1 MAYNTNL
8 YSLSKIFHYEDK
20 TRQNCLSEGGVEL
33 TTEELIELAAKDDK
47 FDNDYANYLIFKR
60 LHLIAD
66 YITQKAK
73 NKGYQINVKDNGKL
87 KEDLENNNSNES
99 NYENWIEFYERE
111 AFNDYP
117 DIYDII
123 KQAIRNNN
131 WNFLYYLYYKEE
143 NELYDLVSKE
153 KNKLN
158 ERKFFII
165 Q

>member
-1 MAYNTNL
+1 M
-8 YSLSKIFHYEDK
+8 
-20 TRQNCLSEGGVEL
+20 
-33 TTEELIELAAKDDK
+33 
-47 FDNDYANYLIFKR
+47 
-60 LHLIAD
+60 HLIAD

-87 KEDLENNNSNES
+87 KEDLENNNGNES

-123 KQAIRNNN
+123 KQAIRDNN

-143 NELYDLVSKE
+143 NELYDLISKE